1 MSEETVEKQ
10 VPQEGEFKMKKKRGR
25 PRKLANKKDDAIKVE
40 LNKKEE
46 DAVQEPVTENSVPS
60 TGEESKE
67 ERKEA
72 EVELQPVGE
81 THSEEQTSSDEVKE
95 EEKIVEE
102 IIETP
107 VEAKATTPT
116 PEVQQTNVPENLESL
131 VKFMKETGGT
141 VEDYVNLNK
150 DYTDVD
156 DSKVLREYYSKTK
169 SHLDRE
175 EIDFLLD
182 DKFSWDESMDDERT
196 VKMKK
201 LAYKEEVANAR
212 KFLEDSKGDYYKEI
226 KLRSNITPE
235 QQEAMKFWDAYKQNQ
250 EEAAKMHGHFKTKT
264 VEFFKGNFNG
274 FNFDVGEK
282 SFRYKLSN
290 PEDTANR
297 QSDLRSVFKKF
308 LNDKGEVIDYSGYHK
323 AIYAA
328 SNSDSIA
335 KHFYEQGKADA
346 TKDLMA
352 KSKNINDGKPR
363 ATSGGDMY
371 INGLKVKAI
380 TGVDASKL
388 KIKKRT

>member
-1 MSEETVEKQ
+1 MSEETVGTQ

-25 PRKLANKKDDAIKVE
+25 PRKLANKKDDSIKVE

-46 DAVQEPVTENSVPS
+46 DAVQEPITENSVQS

-81 THSEEQTSSDEVKE
+81 THSEKQTSSDEVKE

-116 PEVQQTNVPENLESL
+116 PEAQQVNVPENLENL

-150 DYTDVD
+150 DYTNVD

-169 SHLDRE
+169 SHLDKE

-182 DKFSWDESMDDERT
+182 DKFSWDEDVDDERT

-201 LAYKEEVANAR
+201 LSYKEEVANAR

-235 QQEAMKFWDAYKQNQ
+235 QQEAMKFWDTYKQNQ
-250 EEAAKMHGHFKTKT
+250 EEAAKMHGHFKSKT
-264 VEFFKGNFNG
+264 VEFFKGDFNG

-282 SFRYKLSN
+282 SFRYKLNN

-328 SNSDSIA
+328 RNSDSIA
-335 KHFYEQGKADA
+335 KHFYDQGKADA

-380 TGVDASKL
+380 TGADASKL

>member
-116 PEVQQTNVPENLESL
+116 PEVQQPNVPENLESL

-250 EEAAKMHGHFKTKT
+250 EEAAKMHWHFKSKT
-264 VEFFKGNFNG
+264 
-274 FNFDVGEK
+274 
-282 SFRYKLSN
+282 L
-290 PEDTANR
+290 
-297 QSDLRSVFKKF
+297 
-308 LNDKGEVIDYSGYHK
+308 
-323 AIYAA
+323 
-328 SNSDSIA
+328 
-335 KHFYEQGKADA
+335 
-346 TKDLMA
+346 
-352 KSKNINDGKPR
+352 
-363 ATSGGDMY
+363 
-371 INGLKVKAI
+371 
-380 TGVDASKL
+380 
-388 KIKKRT
+388 